1 MAVLRGGHNDGSLD
15 MIVMPLSAL
24 LLANVSLVSVSS
36 VPAATPTALGA
47 SLLARINDAPHIA
60 ALPLDGGA
68 GEPQA
73 APSAPQTAAPADAQS
88 AQPADKAP
96 VVVNPPVAGA
106 AAPMDAAAPV
116 DTAPASEPLVLRD
129 PWQKPNRDIFAFDL
143 FFESKMLAPVAH
155 GYRAV
160 TPQIFRAG
168 INNAI
173 LNLDEPSTAIN
184 QMVQLKIG
192 RALKTTV
199 RFAINSTIGIG
210 GLIDVASA
218 GGLRRRPADFG
229 QTLGRYGAKP
239 GPYVMLPFLG
249 PSNVRDGFGRL
260 VDTFTDPVGFV
271 IGGVFTSPGGAARY
285 VMAGVNWREK
295 NDGTMSAIYGAS
307 DPYAFTRAAY
317 SQQRAAVVQD
327 ATGKAAALPDF

>member
-1 MAVLRGGHNDGSLD
+1 
-15 MIVMPLSAL
+15 MIVLPLSAL
-24 LLANVSLVSVSS
+24 LLAGTAP
-36 VPAATPTALGA
+36 VPAIARV
-47 SLLARINDAPHIA
+47 SLLALAVDAPHIA
-60 ALPLDGGA
+60 ALPLDGAQEA
-68 GEPQA
+68 GGQTAPAVA
-73 APSAPQTAAPADAQS
+73 APAVASPADPAATAPATSVPAAPADVS
-88 AQPADKAP
+88 SL
-96 VVVNPPVAGA
+96 N
-106 AAPMDAAAPV
+106 AAPANAAQANAALPDAAPS
-116 DTAPASEPLVLRD
+116 SEPMLLRD
-129 PWQKPNRDIFAFDL
+129 PWEKPNRDLFAFDI
-143 FFESKMLAPVAH
+143 FFEKNLLAPVAH

-160 TPQIFRAG
+160 TPGFFRAG
-168 INNAI
+168 VNNVI
-173 LNLDEPSTAIN
+173 LNLDEPSSALN
-184 QMVQLKIG
+184 QIVQLKIG

-199 RFAINSTIGIG
+199 RFAINSTLGIA
-210 GLIDVASA
+210 GLFDVAAA

-271 IGGVFTSPGGAARY
+271 IGGIFTSPGGAARFAL
-285 VMAGVNWREK
+285 AGINWREK
-295 NDGTMSAIYGAS
+295 NDSTMSAIYGAS

>member
-1 MAVLRGGHNDGSLD
+1 
-15 MIVMPLSAL
+15 MIVMPLSTL
-24 LLANVSLVSVSS
+24 LLASVSS
-36 VPAATPTALGA
+36 LPAAAPASLGA
-47 SLLARINDAPHIA
+47 SLLARANDAPHIA
-60 ALPLDGGA
+60 ALPLE
-68 GEPQA
+68 GEPQQA
-73 APSAPQTAAPADAQS
+73 APSAPEAAAADAQNAPANANPAPADPAPADA
-88 AQPADKAP
+88 AAPAMAPADT
-96 VVVNPPVAGA
+96 
-106 AAPMDAAAPV
+106 APV
-116 DTAPASEPLVLRD
+116 DTAPASESFVLRD
-129 PWQKPNRDIFAFDL
+129 PWQKRNRSLFAFDL

-160 TPQIFRAG
+160 TPQFFRAG

-184 QMVQLKIG
+184 QVVQLKIG

-199 RFAINSTIGIG
+199 RFAINSTIGIA
-210 GLIDVASA
+210 GLFDVASA

-249 PSNVRDGFGRL
+249 PSNLRDGFGRL

-285 VMAGVNWREK
+285 AMAGINWREK
-295 NDGTMSAIYGAS
+295 NDGTMAAIYGAS
-307 DPYAFTRAAY
+307 DPYAFTRSAY

>member
-1 MAVLRGGHNDGSLD
+1 
-15 MIVMPLSAL
+15 MIVMPLSTL
-24 LLANVSLVSVSS
+24 LLASVSS
-36 VPAATPTALGA
+36 LPAAAPASSGSSLGA
-47 SLLARINDAPHIA
+47 SLLARANDAPHIA
-60 ALPLDGGA
+60 ALPLE
-68 GEPQA
+68 GEPQQA
-73 APSAPQTAAPADAQS
+73 APSAPEAAAAEAQNAPANANPVPADPAPTDAAAPAMA
-88 AQPADKAP
+88 PADT
-96 VVVNPPVAGA
+96 
-106 AAPMDAAAPV
+106 APV
-116 DTAPASEPLVLRD
+116 DTAPASESFVLRD
-129 PWQKPNRDIFAFDL
+129 PWQKRNRSLFAFDL

-160 TPQIFRAG
+160 TPQFFRAG

-184 QMVQLKIG
+184 QVVQLKIG

-199 RFAINSTIGIG
+199 RFAINSTIGIA
-210 GLIDVASA
+210 GLFDVASA

-249 PSNVRDGFGRL
+249 PSNLRDGFGRL

-285 VMAGVNWREK
+285 AMAGINWREK
-295 NDGTMSAIYGAS
+295 NDGTMAAIYGAS
-307 DPYAFTRAAY
+307 DPYAFTRSAY

>member
-1 MAVLRGGHNDGSLD
+1 

-24 LLANVSLVSVSS
+24 LLASVSS
-36 VPAATPTALGA
+36 VPVTAPAALGS
-47 SLLARINDAPHIA
+47 SLLVQANDAPHIA

-68 GEPQA
+68 GDPQQA
-73 APSAPQTAAPADAQS
+73 APGASQAEAPATQSAPPADNGPANAAPAGAV
-88 AQPADKAP
+88 PAD
-96 VVVNPPVAGA
+96 V
-106 AAPMDAAAPV
+106 APV
-116 DTAPASEPLVLRD
+116 DAAPASEPMLLRD
-129 PWQKPNRDIFAFDL
+129 PWHKPNRDIFAFDV
-143 FFESKMLAPVAH
+143 FFERKMLAPLAH

-168 INNAI
+168 VNNAI

-184 QMVQLKIG
+184 QVVQLKIG

-271 IGGVFTSPGGAARY
+271 IGGIFTSPGGAARFA
-285 VMAGVNWREK
+285 MAGINWREK

>member
-1 MAVLRGGHNDGSLD
+1 

-24 LLANVSLVSVSS
+24 LLASVSS
-36 VPAATPTALGA
+36 VPVTAPAALGS
-47 SLLARINDAPHIA
+47 SLLAQANEAPHIA

-68 GEPQA
+68 GDPQQA
-73 APSAPQTAAPADAQS
+73 APSAPQSAPTAGVAPVDAAPVNAPSANTAPVDAAPA
-88 AQPADKAP
+88 PALSD
-96 VVVNPPVAGA
+96 V
-106 AAPMDAAAPV
+106 
-116 DTAPASEPLVLRD
+116 APASEPLLLRD
-129 PWQKPNRDIFAFDL
+129 PWHKPNRDIFAFDT
-143 FFESKMLAPVAH
+143 FFERKMLAPVAH

-168 INNAI
+168 VNNAI

-184 QMVQLKIG
+184 QVVQLKIG

-271 IGGVFTSPGGAARY
+271 IGGIFTSPGGAARFA
-285 VMAGVNWREK
+285 MAGINWREK

>member
-1 MAVLRGGHNDGSLD
+1 

-24 LLANVSLVSVSS
+24 LLASVSS
-36 VPAATPTALGA
+36 VPVTAPVALGS
-47 SLLARINDAPHIA
+47 SLLAQANEAPHIA

-68 GEPQA
+68 GDPQQA
-73 APSAPQTAAPADAQS
+73 APSAPQSAPTVDNV
-88 AQPADKAP
+88 PA
-96 VVVNPPVAGA
+96 N
-106 AAPMDAAAPV
+106 AAPV
-116 DTAPASEPLVLRD
+116 EAVPADVAPASEPLLLRD
-129 PWQKPNRDIFAFDL
+129 PWHKPNRDIFAFDT
-143 FFESKMLAPVAH
+143 FFERKMLAPVAH

-184 QMVQLKIG
+184 QVVQLKIG

-271 IGGVFTSPGGAARY
+271 IGGIFTSPGGAARFA
-285 VMAGVNWREK
+285 MAGVNWREK

>member
-1 MAVLRGGHNDGSLD
+1 

-24 LLANVSLVSVSS
+24 LLASVSS
-36 VPAATPTALGA
+36 VPVTAPAALGS
-47 SLLARINDAPHIA
+47 SLLAQANDAPHIA
-60 ALPLDGGA
+60 ALPLDGVA
-68 GEPQA
+68 GDSQQTT
-73 APSAPQTAAPADAQS
+73 PSAPQSEASAPQAEAPAAQS
-88 AQPADKAP
+88 APPADNGPAP
-96 VVVNPPVAGA
+96 AN
-106 AAPMDAAAPV
+106 AAPV
-116 DTAPASEPLVLRD
+116 DAAPVDAAPASEPMLLRD
-129 PWQKPNRDIFAFDL
+129 PWHKPNRDIFAFDV
-143 FFESKMLAPVAH
+143 FFERKMLAPVAH

-168 INNAI
+168 VNNAI

-184 QMVQLKIG
+184 QVVQLKIG

-271 IGGVFTSPGGAARY
+271 IGGIFTSPGGAARFA
-285 VMAGVNWREK
+285 MAGINWREK

>member
-1 MAVLRGGHNDGSLD
+1 

-24 LLANVSLVSVSS
+24 LLASVSS
-36 VPAATPTALGA
+36 VPASPAPAPSVPAMAPSGG
-47 SLLARINDAPHIA
+47 SLLARANEAPHIA

-68 GEPQA
+68 GDPQQA
-73 APSAPQTAAPADAQS
+73 APSAPQTAAPANAQS
-88 AQPADKAP
+88 APSADNAPVAANPPAPAD
-96 VVVNPPVAGA
+96 A
-106 AAPMDAAAPV
+106 AAPMDA
-116 DTAPASEPLVLRD
+116 APASEPLVLRD

-160 TPQIFRAG
+160 TPRFFRAG

-184 QMVQLKIG
+184 QVVQLKIG

-285 VMAGVNWREK
+285 AMAGINWREK
-295 NDGTMSAIYGAS
+295 NDSTMAAIYGAS